1 MKAYIQRIAGQ
12 IPDDWLFSAMMG
24 FKNKGAEIVFFEEED
39 IDLIPCTGEEVVVAY
54 IEPTLEYFRLN
65 NIKVGKPL
73 NIPEQLHQT
82 QYLHR
87 SVTHTTMG
95 ELKADASKVN
105 IFVKPADR
113 VKGFSSGVI
122 SQHSLKPFVF
132 ADVDDST
139 GVMCSTPIDFLSE
152 YRCFIHN
159 GEIKGIQ
166 YYVGDFT
173 VFPQD
178 TEKIKR
184 MIKDYLDAP
193 IAYTLD
199 IGVVRSS
206 DRALPNKTILVEC
219 NDMWSVAH
227 YGLRDHIYSTLLRDR
242 WFQLIKEGKDASS
255 NTEGT
260 STVG

>member
-39 IDLIPCTGEEVVVAY
+39 IDLIPCTGYEIVVAY
-54 IEPTLEYFRLN
+54 IEPTLEYFRIN

-73 NIPEQLHQT
+73 NIPEQLHLT
-82 QYLHR
+82 QFLHR
-87 SVTHTTMG
+87 SITHTTMG
-95 ELKADASKVN
+95 ELKADPSKVN

-132 ADVDDST
+132 ADVDGST
-139 GVMCSTPIDFLSE
+139 GVMCSTPINFLSE
-152 YRCFIHN
+152 YRCFVHN
-159 GEIKGIQ
+159 GVLKGVQ

-173 VFPQD
+173 LFPDESRIRQMVAQY
-178 TEKIKR
+178 TG
-184 MIKDYLDAP
+184 AP
-193 IAYTLD
+193 RAYTLD
-199 IGVVRSS
+199 VGIVKCS
-206 DRALPNKTILVEC
+206 DPALGYKTVLVEC

-227 YGLRDHIYSTLLRDR
+227 YGLRDHIYSTLLHDR
-242 WFQLIKEGKDASS
+242 WRELITAGMDAQEEKEDDASS
-255 NTEGT
+255 NT
-260 STVG
+260 